1 MKGPGQDGQ
10 KEFMA
15 PAANRKAP
23 QQLVCSFG
31 RSLFASPPVRVHP
44 ESTWPAGENNW
55 KQLAVSEGRGRA
67 DAIFLVDFLVFPDSR
82 VGHM

>member
-1 MKGPGQDGQ
+1 
-10 KEFMA
+10 MA
-15 PAANRKAP
+15 PAANRKVL
-23 QQLVCSFG
+23 QQPVCSFG
-31 RSLFASPPVRVHP
+31 RSLFASPLVRVHP

-67 DAIFLVDFLVFPDSR
+67 DAIFLVEFLVFPNSR